1 MLGSLRSIMKGL
13 SRSMVYNEVMGIGI
27 SQKEKRGVSGVY
39 CIVVFSKVYYYRPPT
54 PKKKKSPRCNGKSVP
69 IAGSLCTV

>member
-27 SQKEKRGVSGVY
+27 SQNEKRGVSGVY
-39 CIVVFSKVYYYRPPT
+39 CIVVFFKVYYYRPPT

-69 IAGSLCTV
+69 IAGSLCTL

>member
-39 CIVVFSKVYYYRPPT
+39 CIVVFFQSVLLQAPT